1 MEKKMRT
8 LREGQYIERVW
19 GQISDHTVEGYFWI
33 FNLVES
39 KKFSSGFLVC
49 FSGSKDL
56 FLS

>member
-1 MEKKMRT
+1 MRT

-19 GQISDHTVEGYFWI
+19 GQISEHTVEGYFWI
-33 FNLVES
+33 FNLVEF

-49 FSGSKDL
+49 FSVSKDL